1 MRFSTVFALAA
12 ALIPAFVSAQA
23 PPPTGKNITIKVG
36 GPEGL
41 VFTPSNITAA
51 VGDIVNF
58 EFQGKNHSVTQST
71 FANPC
76 SRMSLNGGLGID
88 SGFLALGN
96 STVTPKPVWSIQ
108 IVNASAPLWFY
119 CAQQGHCQ
127 MGMVAS
133 INAVETG
140 PKNFAAYKQL
150 AMASSPNGAAP
161 APANNGASAP
171 ASTGTAESSNAPANK
186 TANGAL
192 SRAGVPV
199 AFTFVG
205 VAAALLL

>member
-12 ALIPAFVSAQA
+12 ALIPAFVSAQS
-23 PPPTGKNITIKVG
+23 PPAGKNITIKVG
-36 GPEGL
+36 GPDGL
-41 VFTPSNITAA
+41 VLTPSNITAA

-76 SRMSLNGGLGID
+76 SRMSLNGGLGVD

-127 MGMVAS
+127 MGMVAA

-140 PKNFAAYKQL
+140 PKNFAAFKQL

-161 APANNGASAP
+161 ANGAAAP
-171 ASTGTAESSNAPANK
+171 ASTGTAESSNAPAAGK
-186 TANGAL
+186 PNGAL
-192 SRAGVPV
+192 SRASVPV

-205 VAAALLL
+205 VVAALLL